1 MLAELAPRSLEAVA
15 DASAGPPNSR
25 RYAAELS
32 HLALLK
38 QKKMTSGMALERAEA
53 VTPPSETLQR
63 EFTRAGRTDLLAAL
77 S

>member
-1 MLAELAPRSLEAVA
+1 
-15 DASAGPPNSR
+15 
-25 RYAAELS
+25 
-32 HLALLK
+32 
-38 QKKMTSGMALERAEA
+38 MALERAEA